1 MPPVRSTLHMA
12 LNITTHFTFDLPE
25 TTDVLLQYEV
35 AMIPEQEVIKG
46 TSTLPA
52 AVETARVPAEDY
64 IGERLWLRG
73 TGHVEVHYE
82 AQVKVERML
91 AEIAGLAALDMN
103 KLPGEAVPY
112 LFDSRY
118 CPANRLQGFVEDRFG
133 QLSGGERIIAMRDW
147 VHDNFT
153 YTAGASG
160 PTTTAIDTLIDRRG
174 VCRDYAHV
182 MVAFAR
188 ASAIPARFVSCYA
201 PGVEPQDFHAIAE
214 VFLADPSIP
223 GGGAWHLVDAT
234 GMADPAK
241 TAKIGVG
248 RDAADVSFMTA
259 FGIANFGNSSIE
271 VNETGH

>member
-1 MPPVRSTLHMA
+1 MA
-12 LNITTHFTFDLPE
+12 LNINTSFSFFLPHL
-25 TTDVLLQYEV
+25 TDVLLQFEV
-35 AMIPEQEVIKG
+35 AMIPEQGVTG
-46 TSTLPA
+46 GLTTLPA
-52 AVETARVPAEDY
+52 AVETARIPAEDY

-73 TGHVEVHYE
+73 EGDVHIHYT
-82 AQVKVERML
+82 ASVTVERML
-91 AEIAGLAALDMN
+91 AELGDLAVLDTHR
-103 KLPGEAVPY
+103 LPGEAVPY

-118 CPANRLQGFVEDRFG
+118 CPATRLQGFVEDEFG
-133 QLSGGERIIAMRDW
+133 QHSGGQKVVAMRDW
-147 VHDNFT
+147 IAQHFT
-153 YTAGASG
+153 YTPGASG

-188 ASAIPARFVSCYA
+188 AAAIPARFVSCYA

-234 GMADPAK
+234 GMADSAQ

-259 FGIANFGNSSIE
+259 FGMANFGDKIVE
-271 VNETGH
+271 VS